1 LRAREGAS
9 DKSELD
15 RSIGMGQEEEAVLMP
30 AAAVVFSWEPVV
42 VKAAGA
48 RRDVPPGSPK
58 KAPQPPARR
67 LSVPPP
73 PGRATAA
80 RSLSSRGRAV
90 RPEDDPFLAAY
101 LACTK
106 SSGRRG
112 GKDAGG
118 AAREEAKGRRRFT
131 WAGLGLSC
139 KSSAGAVEQSMVK
152 VAKRPELHPID

>member
-1 LRAREGAS
+1 
-9 DKSELD
+9 
-15 RSIGMGQEEEAVLMP
+15 MGQEEEAVLMP

-42 VKAAGA
+42 KPTTKEAAAGEA
-48 RRDVPPGSPK
+48 RRDVPPESPK

-73 PGRATAA
+73 PGWAAVPA
-80 RSLSSRGRAV
+80 RSLSSRARAV

-106 SSGRRG
+106 SSGRRS
-112 GKDAGG
+112 GKGAGG
-118 AAREEAKGRRRFT
+118 AARGETTNKGGRRRFT
-131 WAGLGLSC
+131 WAALGLSC

-152 VAKRPELHPID
+152 VAKRPEQDPRDAADA